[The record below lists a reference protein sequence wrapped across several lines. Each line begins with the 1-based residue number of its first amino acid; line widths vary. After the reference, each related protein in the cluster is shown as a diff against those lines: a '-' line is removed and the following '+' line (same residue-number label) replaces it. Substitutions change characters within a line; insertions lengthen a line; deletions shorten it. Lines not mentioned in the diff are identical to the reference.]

1 MRRVAL
7 VIRGIL
13 AAVFVTAGIAKL
25 GDPAGLAAA
34 MNRFEVISE
43 ALLPWLA
50 RYLPWFE
57 IVTGAAL
64 LLPWLFRGAWWL
76 LATFMVVATA
86 MLAQAYFRGLS
97 IDCGCWGAWWE
108 MPLGWA
114 LVRNAVL
121 LALLGLIYRRSRQP
135 PPLSHVPH
143 PN

>member
-7 VIRGIL
+7 GIRVML

-34 MNRFEVISE
+34 MNRFEVIPE
-43 ALLPWLA
+43 VLLPWLA
-50 RYLPWFE
+50 RYVPWFE

-64 LLPWLFRGAWWL
+64 LLPWVFRGAWWL
-76 LATFMVVATA
+76 IATFMVVATL
-86 MLAQAYFRGLS
+86 MLAQAYVRDLS
-97 IDCGCWGAWWE
+97 IDCGCWGTWWE

-121 LALLGLIYRRSRQP
+121 LALLVLIYRPSQRPTRP
-135 PPLSHVPH
+135 APH